1 MIEPPANTQI
11 WIAAGVTDLR
21 RGFTGLSA
29 LVQTKLEK
37 SPMSGQVFIF
47 RGRRGDLV
55 KLIWFDGD
63 GLCLFCKRL
72 KRGRFV
78 WPQASEGVVHLTRA
92 QLSMLLEGIDW
103 HRPEPTCADVGVDAG
118 CGFPLF
124 FLRTRNPVR
133 GILRVMLVPT
143 LPDLSTLDRE
153 RLQAMLVA
161 EHQEHIATHAR
172 LQSRESEIEH
182 RKLLLSQL
190 RRMQFGRKSEKLERQ
205 IGTAAGRSATES
217 ALRERP
223 GERRSAAIGD
233 GVHRDGY
240 SSETGTRCVASTS
253 AADDADASTKTD
265 DLSRLW
271 RRVTEIRRRHLRD
284 TGLPAGELRGD
295 SLCAAEAELRALRA
309 NRAGAG
315 TKSADC
321 SWSGWP
327 WAAGTYAGQQGCPG
341 RDQSQHGLGQ
351 GNVSEGGAVAQDYDL
366 AGVSVYWCLCLQ
378 SKYCFCSSLL
388 RTLKSLWS

>member
-1 MIEPPANTQI
+1 MIEPPASTQI

-205 IGTAAGRSATES
+205 IEQLELRLEDLQQSRPCESAPASEGPQPSAT
-217 ALRERP
+217 
-223 GERRSAAIGD
+223 G
-233 GVHRDGY
+233 
-240 SSETGTRCVASTS
+240 ST
-253 AADDADASTKTD
+253 AM
-265 DLSRLW
+265 
-271 RRVTEIRRRHLRD
+271 D
-284 TGLPAGELRGD
+284 TPAKPVRGALPAHLPRTTQTHLPKPTTCPDCGGELRKFGED
-295 SLCAAEAELRALRA
+295 ISEILDYLPANFVVIRYVRPKLSCGHCERIVQAPAPSRPIARGVAGPGLLAHMLVSKAVLGAISRNTGLARATCQKAAL
-309 NRAGAG
+309 
-315 TKSADC
+315 
-321 SWSGWP
+321 
-327 WAAGTYAGQQGCPG
+327 
-341 RDQSQHGLGQ
+341 
-351 GNVSEGGAVAQDYDL
+351 
-366 AGVSVYWCLCLQ
+366 
-378 SKYCFCSSLL
+378 
-388 RTLKSLWS
+388 